1 MKSLY
6 LFLAIGLFMFQTAF
20 AADDRL
26 TVAVFDFSHTGQNFR
41 EVAPK
46 VTALL
51 TAHLTTQPEIMVVER
66 ANLKKS
72 LSEQELGVGGN
83 ITSDTAAK
91 IGQLTGAKVLISGRV
106 FKAENKDNALMVV
119 ASLIGTET
127 GRMYSETVRELPPYD
142 LNRAATNLAQK
153 IVKMITE
160 NAANFVTE
168 REPREQRLE
177 RILKTA
183 TGNKRPSV
191 LIAVT
196 ERFRDSSTNSAA
208 VETELGFILMK
219 AGFVVVDEKSQK
231 KPDVEITGTAVSS
244 VGAPRG
250 NMFPCR
256 ATIEVKLRAT
266 ATGTILGFDRQSSE
280 AVDIGA
286 ETGVTTALEKAA
298 DGLAEKLLPLLSK

>member
-1 MKSLY
+1 M
-6 LFLAIGLFMFQTAF
+6 
-20 AADDRL
+20 
-26 TVAVFDFSHTGQNFR
+26 
-41 EVAPK
+41 
-46 VTALL
+46 
-51 TAHLTTQPEIMVVER
+51 
-66 ANLKKS
+66 
-72 LSEQELGVGGN
+72 
-83 ITSDTAAK
+83 
-91 IGQLTGAKVLISGRV
+91 
-106 FKAENKDNALMVV
+106 

-168 REPREQRLE
+168 REPREQRLA

-196 ERFRDSSTNSAA
+196 ERFRESSTNSAA
-208 VETELGFILMK
+208 VETELGYILMK
-219 AGFVVVDEKSQK
+219 AGFIVVDEKSQQ
-231 KPDVEITGTAVSS
+231 KPDIAILGTAVSS
-244 VGAPRG
+244 VGAARG

-298 DGLAEKLLPLLSK
+298 DDLAEKLLPLLSK